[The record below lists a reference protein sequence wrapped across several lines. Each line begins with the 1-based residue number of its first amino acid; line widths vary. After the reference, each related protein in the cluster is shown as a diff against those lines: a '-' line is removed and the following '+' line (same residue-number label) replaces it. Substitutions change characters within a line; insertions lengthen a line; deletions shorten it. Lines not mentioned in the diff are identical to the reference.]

1 MISYRLVV
9 LPAVLLVAT
18 APLSPAA
25 EEQDFSQYRLDLNS
39 SPRPA
44 ACEPIATTLPL
55 ELRRGDHVCLVGNT
69 LFERAALFGD
79 VPAVLHAA
87 FPDKELVVR
96 TLAWS
101 ADEVDLAPRPDN
113 FADLEQHL
121 TFCRADV
128 ILAAYGFNESFAGP
142 AGLPTFREKLAAF
155 LDRLTGHAFNGTSAP
170 RVVLVSPIAN
180 ENVAGVAAADRNNA
194 NLAAYTA
201 AMREVAA
208 AKGVAFVDVFEP
220 TLALL
225 ADPATEFT
233 INGCHLSAA
242 GYEAFAEILFRGL
255 FAADPPP
262 VPTVLAVAVA
272 DLERQFF
279 RRIRPLN
286 TFYYTGG
293 RNKDYGYLDFLP
305 AMRNFDLMCAARDR
319 RIHDL
324 AAGRPVEGTVDD
336 SGLPP
341 LPAVNEARGANE
353 WLSAAEE
360 RKAFQ
365 VDPRFEVEL
374 FAGEEEFPEIANPIQ
389 CRWDTRGRLW
399 VSTSQAYPHVYPGAE
414 PADRL
419 VILEDTDGD
428 GKADTSKVFAD
439 DLHLPLSF
447 EFGQGGVWVSE
458 QPHLTFLADTDGDD
472 RADVHEVVLSG
483 FGTEDSHHS
492 LHDFIWSPDGA
503 LLFRESIFHH
513 SQVETPYGPVRQQ
526 NSGWFRYEPRTHRLT
541 SFGTYPSTNPWGVA
555 FDPWGNHVASHPI
568 FAEAFHALDPP
579 YPKQNPAPAGLQA
592 YSGTCGQAFVDA
604 PGFPAELQGGFIK
617 ARYKPTNRIEIH
629 RWLEGEFGFTE
640 QYVSDLVF
648 STNLSFIPVD
658 LHFGP
663 RGDLFI
669 VDWYNPVKGHAQYS
683 LRDSRRDRESGRIW
697 RATAKG
703 QAAGPLPKIA
713 TASDDELAALLGHR
727 ESRVRYLATRE
738 LAARDPA
745 AVVPAIDHWLDSLSA
760 DDPLRERKTIEGMWA
775 LSTVGVVRPE
785 LLAGLAGSADHH
797 VRAAA
802 IRQLKF
808 WQDSLPDRHEILAR
822 AAADPAGLVR
832 LEAAIA
838 ASWIGT
844 PEALASLEAILRR
857 PLGGH
862 LAYAAACAARSAPMA
877 RLWQAD
883 PASPIPA
890 LLKRLEKA
898 TAIKVPKPSKAEA
911 KFDTRQGLATVEI
924 SCQPERMLFTRQ
936 EFTVR
941 PGQPVKLVFT
951 NPDAT
956 DHNLVI
962 VKPGALAEVGIAA
975 NEMARDPKNAAGDFI
990 PESKRDRIVAA
1001 TPMIG
1006 PTRKALAHVLRFEAP
1021 TEPGVYP
1028 YVCTFPGH
1036 WIVMNGRMVVADD
1049 AAEAERLV
1057 AECRPKVV
1065 RAWTGDDFETVAVP
1079 TDPAAVER
1087 GLHAFVKAQCS
1098 QCHVAAGHG
1107 VNLGPNL
1114 VETVKKRRGRELLEH
1129 ILEPSRE
1136 IAAGYRSVQFVLES
1150 GRVVSGVVTG
1160 ETDDSLRVTPN
1171 LLVPE
1176 SVITIPRAQI
1186 DERIDSRVSPM
1197 PAGLVNV
1204 LEREEILDLLAFLE
1218 AGENLPAGLRH
1229 EEHGGPAHA
1238 APESKP
1244 APEAAPPASP
1254 SASSSAS
1261 SSTAAPSA
1269 RAAAAPPNLVV
1280 IFIDDLGYGDIGPFG
1295 ATRQKTPHLDRMAAE
1310 GRKFTS
1316 FYAAPACSISRAQL
1330 LTGCYGPRV
1339 GQPWVYFPADPRGLN
1354 PAEVTIAERLKPL
1367 GYATACIGKWH
1378 LGDQPEFLPTRQGFD
1393 RYLGIPYSNDMQKV
1407 AAATGERV
1415 VPLLRDE
1422 KVAELLTDEAQREIV
1437 ARYTDEAVAFIR
1449 ESKDRPF
1456 FLYLPHTAVH
1466 LPLFPGK
1473 EFQGRTDNGPFG
1485 DWVEE
1490 VDWSVGKVLDAL
1502 REQGLDDN
1510 TLVIFTSDNGPWIG
1524 PVKDFT
1530 SAGPLRGSKG
1540 STWEG
1545 GVRVPTIARWPG
1557 RIPAGTSCDAVTGT
1571 IDLLPTFVSLAG
1583 GTVPAEPVID
1593 GRDIS
1598 GLLLGTTTES
1608 PREAHYYV
1616 TGNELQAVRQG
1627 RWKLAV
1633 AGQPDGMSRKGAKLP
1648 ASLAAPRLYD
1658 LEADL
1663 GETTDVGAANP
1674 EVVERLRGLVTR
1686 MAAEIIDLKSPAR
1699 RPPGR
1704 VENPTTLYPVREQ
1717 PKPAKPQSPKPKPAR
1732 AAAVSREE
1740 SAAPAGS
1747 ARLNV
1752 VLFLADDLGYGELG
1766 CYGNAAAVTPN
1777 LDRFAAEG
1785 LRLTDC
1791 HSASSVCSP
1800 SRSSLLTGRTPY
1812 RNGVFTWIP
1821 ENSPIHLRTSEIT
1834 LPTLLRQ
1841 AGYDTCH
1848 VGKWHLNGKFN
1859 SPEQP
1864 QPDAHG
1870 YGWWLATQNNAAP
1883 SHAFPTNF
1891 VRNGEAIGKVDDYS
1905 APFIAGEAVTWL
1917 KEKRDAAK
1925 PFFLAV
1931 WTHEPHYPIASA
1943 ERYQELHGTIA
1954 DPQERTYRANV
1965 TQLDDAFGTVMKA
1978 LDDLGVADDTLVF
1991 FTSDNGPEGAG
2002 NKGPGRGLAGKLR
2015 GRKRS
2020 MYEGGHRVPG
2030 IVRWPGKIEPG
2041 TTSDLPVIGSDFFPT
2056 VLAATGLEPP
2066 AGVTLDGANLLPA
2079 LAGGPIERPVPLYWR
2094 WDGKVA
2100 WREGDW
2106 KIVVDEKLAKPEL
2119 YDLSVDVAETTDL
2132 AAREPERLS
2141 VMMRRLAA
2149 YQAEIE
2155 AEGPTWPVGGRP
2167 ERKRKAAAPR

>member
-1 MISYRLVV
+1 MSHRSLAALFTVG
-9 LPAVLLVAT
+9 LASMA
-18 APLSPAA
+18 AA
-25 EEQDFSQYRLDLNS
+25 EDFSRYGLDLKTA
-39 SPRPA
+39 PRPA
-44 ACEPIATTLPL
+44 VCAPVATTLPL

-69 LFERAALFGD
+69 LLERAALFGD

-87 FPDKELVVR
+87 FPERELVVR

-101 ADEVDLAPRPDN
+101 ADEVALAPRPDN

-121 TFCRADV
+121 MFCKADV

-142 AGLPTFREKLAAF
+142 AGLPAFREQLAAF
-155 LDRLTGHAFNGTSAP
+155 LDRLTGHAFNGASAP

-180 ENVAGVAAADRNNA
+180 ENVPGVAAAERNNQ

-208 AKGVAFVDVFEP
+208 AKGVAFVDMFEP
-220 TLALL
+220 TLGLL
-225 ADPATEFT
+225 ADPHRQLT
-233 INGCHLSAA
+233 INGCHLNQA
-242 GYEAFAEILFRGL
+242 GYEAFAGLLFQGL
-255 FAADPPP
+255 FGTDPTPVVPQLKAA
-262 VPTVLAVAVA
+262 VV

-279 RRIRPLN
+279 RRYRPLN
-286 TFYYTGG
+286 TFYYTGD
-293 RNKDYGYLDFLP
+293 RNKSYGYLDFLP

-319 RIHDL
+319 RIHAL

-341 LPAVNEARGANE
+341 LPAVNETRGANE
-353 WLSAAEE
+353 WLSAADE

-389 CRWDTRGRLW
+389 CRWDSRGRLW
-399 VSTSQAYPHVYPGAE
+399 VSTSQAYPHVYPGNE
-414 PADRL
+414 PGDRL

-428 GKADTSKVFAD
+428 GKADTSKVFAA

-458 QPHLTFLADTDGDD
+458 QPHLTFLRDTDGDD

-513 SQVETPYGPVRQQ
+513 SQVETPYGPVRQR

-541 SFGTYPSTNPWGVA
+541 SFGSYPSTNPWGVA

-568 FAEAFHALDPP
+568 FAEAFHSLDPP
-579 YPKQNPAPAGLQA
+579 YPAQNPAPAGLQA

-604 PGFPAELQGGFIK
+604 PGFPSELQGGFVK

-640 QYVSDLVF
+640 EYVGDLLF

-697 RATAKG
+697 RVTAKG
-703 QAAGPLPKIA
+703 QVVPPLPTIA
-713 TASDDELAALLGHR
+713 TAATDELAALLGHR

-738 LAARDPA
+738 LSARADHDPGA
-745 AVVPAIDHWLDSLSA
+745 TRRAIGRWLDSLAA
-760 DDPLRERKTIEGMWA
+760 DDPLRERKLIEGMWV
-775 LSTVGVVRPE
+775 LSTVGAERP
-785 LLAGLAGSADHH
+785 GLVAALFGSADHH

-802 IRQLKF
+802 IRQLRF
-808 WQDSLPDRHEILAR
+808 CQGSQADRHELLAR
-822 AAADPAGLVR
+822 AATDPAGLVR
-832 LEAAIA
+832 LEAAIT

-844 PEALASLEAILRR
+844 PEALTSLEEILRR
-857 PLGGH
+857 PLAGH
-862 LAYAAACAARSAPMA
+862 LAYAAACAARSAPLA

-883 PASPIPA
+883 PASPIPR
-890 LLKRLEKA
+890 LLKRLGQA
-898 TAIKVPKPSKAEA
+898 TAIKLPKPLKAEA
-911 KFDTRQGLATVEI
+911 EFDARTNLATVEI

-936 EFTVR
+936 EFAVR

-962 VKPGALAEVGIAA
+962 VRPGALAEVGVAA
-975 NEMARDPKNAAGDFI
+975 NEMARDPKHATGDFL
-990 PESKRDRIVAA
+990 PESKRDKIVAA

-1006 PTRKALAHVLRFEAP
+1006 PTRKALAHVLRFTAP
-1021 TEPGVYP
+1021 AEPGVYP

-1036 WIVMNGRMVVADD
+1036 WIVMNGRMVVAGD
-1049 AAEAERLV
+1049 AAEAERLL

-1065 RAWTGDDFETVAVP
+1065 RAWTSADFEGVTTP
-1079 TDPAAVER
+1079 TDPVAVER
-1087 GLHAFVKAQCS
+1087 GFHAFVKAQCS
-1098 QCHVAAGHG
+1098 QCHVAGGHG

-1114 VETVKKRRGRELLEH
+1114 IETVKKRRGRELLDH

-1136 IAAGYRSVQFVLES
+1136 IAEGYRTVQFVLDS

-1160 ETDDSLRVTPN
+1160 ETDQSLRVTPN

-1176 SVITIPRAQI
+1176 SVVTIPKGQVE
-1186 DERIDSRVSPM
+1186 ERVASRVSPM

-1204 LEREEILDLLAFLE
+1204 LEREEILELLAFLE
-1218 AGENLPAGLRH
+1218 AGENLPAGLK
-1229 EEHGGPAHA
+1229 HGGPSHSAPGAKPAADAA
-1238 APESKP
+1238 AP
-1244 APEAAPPASP
+1244 AAASP
-1254 SASSSAS
+1254 PGA
-1261 SSTAAPSA
+1261 TAAPSS
-1269 RAAAAPPNLVV
+1269 RATASPPNLVV
-1280 IFIDDLGYGDIGPFG
+1280 IFIDELGYGDIGPFG
-1295 ATRQKTPHLDRMAAE
+1295 ATRQKTPNLDRMAAE
-1310 GRKFTS
+1310 GRKLTS
-1316 FYAAPACSISRAQL
+1316 FYAAPVCSVSRAQL
-1330 LTGCYGPRV
+1330 LTGCYGPRI
-1339 GQPWVYFPADPRGLN
+1339 GTTGVYFPAGPEGLN

-1378 LGDQPEFLPTRQGFD
+1378 LGDQPAFLPTRQGFD
-1393 RYLGIPYSNDMQKV
+1393 RYLGIPYSNDMQRV

-1415 VPLLRDE
+1415 VPLVRDE

-1437 ARYTDEAVAFIR
+1437 TRYTDEAVAFIR

-1473 EFQGRTDNGPFG
+1473 DFQGRTGNGGFG

-1490 VDWSVGKVLDAL
+1490 VDASVGRVLETL
-1502 REQGLDDN
+1502 REQGLDDQ
-1510 TLVIFTSDNGPWIG
+1510 TLVIFTSDNGPWVG
-1524 PVKDFT
+1524 PVKDVT

-1557 RIPAGTSCDAVTGT
+1557 RIPVGTSCDAISGT

-1583 GTVPAEPVID
+1583 GQLPAEPVID

-1598 GLLLGTTTES
+1598 GLLLGTATES
-1608 PREAHYYV
+1608 PREAHFYFAG
-1616 TGNELQAVRQG
+1616 TQLQAVRQG

-1633 AGQPDGMSRKGAKLP
+1633 AGQPEGMGRKGEKLP

-1658 LEADL
+1658 LEADI
-1663 GETTDVGAANP
+1663 GEKTDVAGANP
-1674 EVVERLRGLVTR
+1674 EVVERLRGLVGR
-1686 MAAEIIDLKSPAR
+1686 MAAEIIDPNSPAR

-1704 VENPTTLYPVREQ
+1704 VANPTMLYPVRDQ
-1717 PKPAKPQSPKPKPAR
+1717 PKPAPPAR
-1732 AAAVSREE
+1732 PKRKPVQAASFSR
-1740 SAAPAGS
+1740 AAPADSAHS
-1747 ARLNV
+1747 ARPNI

-1766 CYGNAAAVTPN
+1766 CYGNAAAITPN

-1785 LRLTDC
+1785 VRLTDC

-1800 SRSSLLTGRTPY
+1800 SRSALLTGRTPY

-1821 ENSPIHLRTSEIT
+1821 EGSPIHLRTSEVA
-1834 LPTLLRQ
+1834 LPKLLRA

-1848 VGKWHLNGKFN
+1848 VGKWHLNGLFN

-1870 YGWWLATQNNAAP
+1870 YAWWLATQNNAAP
-1883 SHAFPTNF
+1883 SHAVPRNF
-1891 VRNGEAIGKVDDYS
+1891 VRNGEPVGKVDDYS
-1905 APFIAGEAVTWL
+1905 APFIAKEAVTWL
-1917 KEKRDAAK
+1917 EERRDPAK

-1943 ERYQELHGTIA
+1943 DRYERLHAGVT
-1954 DPQERTYRANV
+1954 DPVERTYRANV

-1978 LDDLGVADDTLVF
+1978 LDELGVAKNTLVF
-1991 FTSDNGPEGAG
+1991 FSSDNGPEGDG
-2002 NKGPGRGLAGKLR
+2002 TKGPGRGLAGKLR

-2030 IVRWPGKIEPG
+2030 LIRWPGKVEAG
-2041 TTSDLPVIGSDFFPT
+2041 STSDLPVIGSDFFPT
-2056 VLAATGLEPP
+2056 ALAA
-2066 AGVTLDGANLLPA
+2066 AGIELPSGVKLDGMNLLPA
-2079 LAGGPIERPVPLYWR
+2079 LADGMIERPRPLYWR
-2094 WDGKVA
+2094 WGGKVA
-2100 WREGDW
+2100 YREGPW
-2106 KIVVDEKLAKPEL
+2106 KIVVDESLEKPEL
-2119 YDLSVDVAETTDL
+2119 YDLAGDRGETTDL
-2132 AAREPERLS
+2132 APREPERLS
-2141 VMMRRLAA
+2141 AMMERLRAYTAELAA
-2149 YQAEIE
+2149 E
-2155 AEGPTWPVGGRP
+2155 APTWPAGGKNRD
-2167 ERKRKAAAPR
+2167 RKRKADPVPAE